1 MIIATSIDFCTVVVY
16 FSFSLAAAPQGVP
29 HGSILLPARVLRVA
43 TDYQMDRLLSLVL
56 IDSRCV

>member
-16 FSFSLAAAPQGVP
+16 FSLAAAPQGVP